1 MKRSILLAAPLAL
14 ALLISGCSAVK
25 ISSTSESR
33 SKPADVGIS
42 DGSDS
47 PAPNQTPT
55 MPAGMNLTTVNLGSE
70 CPVEVSLALDEGW
83 DDEASYD
90 GYQLFASDTGA
101 IITINCNADDESSPQ
116 ALVEK
121 AQERMFAEAGSAKI
135 SERVGQVEG
144 GQYWV
149 FHGSLASEDMRAVD
163 HHESVIYGMVS
174 GISRDGR
181 LHKVSVD
188 MLAQKSDTETQDE
201 FAQIL
206 PTVRLGDEEL
216 ATPDLR

>member
-42 DGSDS
+42 HGSDP

-55 MPAGMNLTTVNLGSE
+55 LPAGMNLTTVNLGSE

-90 GYQLFASDTGA
+90 GYQLFSSDTGA
-101 IITINCNADDESSPQ
+101 IIMINCFADVESSAQ

-135 SERVGQVEG
+135 SEKAGQVEG

-149 FHGSLASEDMRAVD
+149 FHGSLAAEDIRAVEHD
-163 HHESVIYGMVS
+163 ESVIYGVVS
-174 GISRDGR
+174 GISEDGR
-181 LHKVSVD
+181 LQKVSVD
-188 MLAQKSDTETQDE
+188 MLAQ
-201 FAQIL
+201 
-206 PTVRLGDEEL
+206 
-216 ATPDLR
+216 